1 MSELPTVTIE
11 REPPAVGRARFLAA
25 ANRMLLLG
33 SLYFAQG
40 LPYGFF
46 TKPVPALLREQ
57 GVSLSKIG
65 FASLLTLPWALKFL
79 WAPLVDRYHWPRLGP
94 RRSWILPMQA
104 GTFLTLVTLALFVDL
119 SQLGPLLVGV
129 FFLNLF
135 ASTQDIAT
143 DGFAVDIL
151 PPSERGLANGLQVAG
166 YRLGMIVGGGLL
178 AAYYF
183 ELGLSGIFWVMAG
196 LTVLCSAPIWLHRE
210 RVRVPDSTAARSELP
225 SPARPADVHFLRR
238 PGIWRILVLLL
249 LYKAG
254 TNLSTGMMSAFLID
268 VGLSIPDIGK
278 LLGTVGSVAGL
289 LGALTGGALVTPLGR
304 RRALLLFGV
313 CQAAAV
319 AGYIFLTIGQPS
331 RTDFMVAC
339 FAEHF
344 ASGLGTA
351 ALFTAMMDWSRR
363 DHAAT
368 DYTVQASAVVIATQI
383 VVMASGLIADAF
395 GFTVT
400 FAVATAVCGV
410 GTLAVLALFPKN
422 GLADQADQADQAAR
436 PSDSR

>member
-1 MSELPTVTIE
+1 MSELPTVTVE
-11 REPPAVGRARFLAA
+11 REPPAASRARFLGSM
-25 ANRMLLLG
+25 NRMLLLG

-46 TKPVPALLREQ
+46 TKTVPALLREQ

-65 FASLLTLPWALKFL
+65 FSALLTLPWALKFL
-79 WAPLVDRYHWPRLGP
+79 WAPLVDRYYSPRLGQ

-135 ASTQDIAT
+135 AATQDVAT

-166 YRLGMIVGGGLL
+166 YRLGMIVGGGVL

-183 ELGLSGIFWVMAG
+183 ELGLTGIFWAMAG
-196 LTVLCSAPIWLHRE
+196 LTVLASAPIWLHGE
-210 RVRVPDSTAARSELP
+210 RVRVPDNTV
-225 SPARPADVHFLRR
+225 ARPAEPAHPAHSSGVHFLRR
-238 PGIWRILVLLL
+238 PGVWRVLVLLL

-268 VGLSIPDIGK
+268 VGLTIPDIGK

-304 RRALLLFGV
+304 RRALIIFGL

-331 RTDFMVAC
+331 RTDFIVAC

-400 FAVATAVCGV
+400 FAVATAICVI
-410 GTLAVLALFPKN
+410 GTAAVLVLFPRQ
-422 GLADQADQADQAAR
+422 GLADQA
-436 PSDSR
+436 SDSR